1 MRGRRLKKAGR
12 RAALFMAFMMAFSA
26 TSTYTVQ
33 TIEAA
38 NAALGDMRSEEEL
51 KAMVSVGTVVRED
64 WQKDARLKQLLT
76 ERDLKAAE
84 YARENNLN
92 GVYNTSGS
100 IGSYGDSS
108 NEWLSNVLYKGD
120 ILRYDTFDGFIAVY
134 NGGADAAVIEDGIN
148 EIDVLLIP
156 ISDLQVS
163 ANGIE
168 TDISTWETIPGFA
181 SRIMLPHWNG
191 EDGIDLKHRR
201 AYRTKLFVVGV
212 RGGALAKGG
221 IYDKDN
227 KLDYASYLSY
237 IGAEASTE
245 NLASYMSYLKT
256 YDDITD
262 DDWDEWE
269 DWDEWYDWY
278 DWNQGDGSGG
288 SKDSGGRSTP
298 AGGDTP
304 VDPGRPAKGRTIMI
318 YMDGADLTESATL
331 NLYTMLTASNTGD
344 IGEDNHIVVLTGG
357 SKDAW
362 TRSDDKKVDEYLYN
376 TNGQQK
382 ATLASTLGKTNQLW
396 E

>member
-168 TDISTWETIPGFA
+168 TDISTW
-181 SRIMLPHWNG
+181 
-191 EDGIDLKHRR
+191 
-201 AYRTKLFVVGV
+201 
-212 RGGALAKGG
+212 
-221 IYDKDN
+221 
-227 KLDYASYLSY
+227 
-237 IGAEASTE
+237 
-245 NLASYMSYLKT
+245 
-256 YDDITD
+256 
-262 DDWDEWE
+262 
-269 DWDEWYDWY
+269 
-278 DWNQGDGSGG
+278 
-288 SKDSGGRSTP
+288 
-298 AGGDTP
+298 
-304 VDPGRPAKGRTIMI
+304 
-318 YMDGADLTESATL
+318 
-331 NLYTMLTASNTGD
+331 
-344 IGEDNHIVVLTGG
+344 
-357 SKDAW
+357 
-362 TRSDDKKVDEYLYN
+362 
-376 TNGQQK
+376 
-382 ATLASTLGKTNQLW
+382 
-396 E
+396 